1 MCRFWRVTA
10 MTISRG
16 FAFPRTRCSHCYK
29 PHSCACSIQARKNV
43 VTREYPSYG
52 CLGLPEADY
61 LRRLIQYLL
70 AFPPLMR

>member
-16 FAFPRTRCSHCYK
+16 FAFPRTRCSHSTSPTLARAVYE
-29 PHSCACSIQARKNV
+29 ARKNV